1 MAWAAAVF
9 SQSKVF
15 RKIVLIF
22 LTVGNW
28 RKGFDRLV
36 KAVDDLK
43 SHNVITEDVIS
54 QIGQGSYRPAN
65 LKVFDYCSPDDFS
78 KIMIESRVVITHAG
92 IGTIGQALEL
102 AKPVIVVPRRAELG
116 ECSNNHQW
124 TTANQLEKEGK
135 VLVAREV
142 SELPDKLKEAEQFV
156 PVREQVEA
164 RIIQVVEKYLDEL
177 AVRRH
182 KTR

>member
-1 MAWAAAVF
+1 MAWITAVF
-9 SQSKVF
+9 PKREVF

-28 RKGFDRLV
+28 HKGFDRLV
-36 KAVDDLK
+36 KAVDDIK
-43 SHNVITEDVIS
+43 SHNVITEDVVS

-65 LKVFDYCSPDDFS
+65 LKVFDYCSPDDFT
-78 KIMIESRVVITHAG
+78 KIMIESRVVISHAG

-116 ECSNNHQW
+116 ECSDNHQW
-124 TTANQLEKEGK
+124 TTASQLEKEGK

-142 SELPDKLKEAEQFV
+142 SELPDKLREAERFV
-156 PVREQVEA
+156 PAKGHGSVN
-164 RIIQVVEKYLDEL
+164 IIQFIEQYIDEL
-177 AVRRH
+177 AAIKH
-182 KTR
+182 AT